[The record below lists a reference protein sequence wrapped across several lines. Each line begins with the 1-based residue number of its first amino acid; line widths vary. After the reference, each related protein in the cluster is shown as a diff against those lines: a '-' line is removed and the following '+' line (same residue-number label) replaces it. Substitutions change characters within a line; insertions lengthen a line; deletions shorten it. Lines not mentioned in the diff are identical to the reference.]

1 MLFEAMFLNS
11 GGLNPRLIVLA
22 IAVIGLI
29 VGNAWLRRIAGPDP
43 DREPSTWRY
52 RDVRIPRQWPT
63 TGWLATRLAMTLA
76 VIVFVIVFISP
87 AIGLAEASLRWLA
100 AVALAAIG
108 TVWIFRIARND
119 PEAGAPP
126 WRYRER

>member
-1 MLFEAMFLNS
+1 MLLEAMFLNP
-11 GGLNPRLIVLA
+11 GGLNPRLIILA

-43 DREPSTWRY
+43 DRQPSAWRY

-63 TGWLATRLAMTLA
+63 TGWLATRLGMTLA
-76 VIVFVIVFISP
+76 AVVFLIVLAAP
-87 AIGLAEASLRWLA
+87 AIGLAPASPLWLA
-100 AVALAAIG
+100 SVVLAAIG
-108 TVWIFRIARND
+108 ATWIFRIARAN
-119 PEAGAPP
+119 PEAGTPP